1 MLEELCKA
9 MGLVLP
15 KGEEAYL
22 NAQTQFDWIKTAL
35 SIPAV
40 SYGDLM
46 RLLEVWIMGVPATE
60 VRALMMHFS
69 RCRLVIQ

>member
-1 MLEELCKA
+1 
-9 MGLVLP
+9 MGVVLP

-22 NAQTQFDWIKTAL
+22 NAQTQFDWNKAAL

-60 VRALMMHFS
+60 VRALMMHFC

>member
-1 MLEELCKA
+1 

-22 NAQTQFDWIKTAL
+22 NAQTQFDWIKAAL

-60 VRALMMHFS
+60 VRAL
-69 RCRLVIQ
+69 I